1 MQITR
6 GKIPGAQKV
15 LIYGPE
21 GIGKST
27 LASRFPDPLYIDTEG
42 STRHMDVR
50 RLPAPESWTMLMEQ
64 VAYVIANPTS
74 CKTLVIDTADW
85 AEALCIHHV
94 CAKARV
100 GGIEDFGYGKGYTYL
115 AEEFGNLLNRL
126 SDVVERGI
134 HVVLTAH
141 SHIRKFEQPDEAA
154 AYDRWELKLQ
164 KKTAPMVR
172 EWCDAVLFV
181 NYKTIV
187 VKSEDTKKAKG
198 AGGRERV
205 LYTTHAAAWDA
216 KNRWNLP
223 DEVPVGDG
231 KALPKAIADA
241 LAAHGPQAK
250 ATPEAARPQAPKPT
264 AVVETD
270 TPKPDAVVEVEVTP
284 DALATGA
291 PEPRLKALY
300 DLMALGGATEADV
313 RAAVASPSATK
324 PGYFPLQTEITAYPQ
339 DFVDGVLV
347 ASWPKVLTRIN
358 ELKELASAEVPFE

>member
-1 MQITR
+1 VQITR

-85 AEALCIHHV
+85 AEELCIHHV

-100 GGIEDFGYGKGYTYL
+100 DGLEDFGYGRGYRYI
-115 AEEFGNLLNRL
+115 AEEFGRLLNRL

-172 EWCDAVLFV
+172 EWCDAVLFA
-181 NYKTIV
+181 NYKTIA

-198 AGGRERV
+198 AGGRERI

-216 KNRWNLP
+216 KNRWGLP

-231 KALPKAIADA
+231 KALPKAIAEA
-241 LAAHGPQAK
+241 IAFEPVLKNQAGAPISAHEEVPVA
-250 ATPEAARPQAPKPT
+250 APKG
-264 AVVETD
+264 ERH
-270 TPKPDAVVEVEVTP
+270 E
-284 DALATGA
+284 
-291 PEPRLKALY
+291 
-300 DLMALGGATEADV
+300 
-313 RAAVASPSATK
+313 
-324 PGYFPLQTEITAYPQ
+324 
-339 DFVDGVLV
+339 
-347 ASWPKVLTRIN
+347 
-358 ELKELASAEVPFE
+358 